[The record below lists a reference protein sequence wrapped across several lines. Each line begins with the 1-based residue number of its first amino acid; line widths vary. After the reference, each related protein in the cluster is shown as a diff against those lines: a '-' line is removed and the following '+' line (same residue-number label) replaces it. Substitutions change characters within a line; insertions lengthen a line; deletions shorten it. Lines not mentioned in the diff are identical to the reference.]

1 MATPFETG
9 LAARQGMQAGIS
21 DLLMGIRTGQN
32 ERDLS
37 LRERGYEARQ
47 KENDLLLPYKMAE
60 IESQNTFRK
69 AQADDMLRKSKI
81 QNSLI
86 EIQSAISPI
95 ATEMSFIAK
104 VDSDKLRNY
113 QIPDLTFEN
122 QDKQMSDYSKAAA
135 RKELEIL
142 KQSLLD
148 QDDEY
153 QEIEQIVSTARAY
166 SRDPTEP
173 SPLKAGVREMIPLL
187 RQNGFRGLNEF
198 QTQKLLPLLDQ
209 YGLVRSADYQ
219 KKVSDREKNLRKDRE
234 LDISEVGAVAKV
246 SDGLMISPEVKVA
259 ADFRLNQ
266 LFNNKSSGRLSP
278 KYDGVFQ
285 LKIKQAA
292 QTIRDGANAKDVI
305 EKLTKMA
312 VAEGQINDSPNEISA
327 FKFRV
332 QSRFKGDGIN
342 MPDYYTR
349 SSILLDEGSTPG
361 EE

>member
-47 KENDLLLPYKMAE
+47 KENDMLLPYKMAE

-153 QEIEQIVSTARAY
+153 QEVEQIVSTARAY

-187 RQNGFRGLNEF
+187 RQSGFRGLNEF
-198 QTQKLLPLLDQ
+198 QKQKLLPLLDQ

-219 KKVSDREKNLRKDRE
+219 KKVSDREKNLAESK
-234 LDISEVGAVAKV
+234 
-246 SDGLMISPEVKVA
+246 
-259 ADFRLNQ
+259 
-266 LFNNKSSGRLSP
+266 NNKEKQLSESVTRLESVW
-278 KYDGVFQ
+278 KAFKTVEGQALAGFDKEYAAKASKEADVAFKAYKNALAVLNAHYAEQ
-285 LKIKQAA
+285 MDSNSAANKI
-292 QTIRDGANAKDVI
+292 G
-305 EKLTKMA
+305 MA
-312 VAEGQINDSPNEISA
+312 VDQGVGYNLKVNDNGVVKLLKVTALQLRQAYNSNIEILDQSPI
-327 FKFRV
+327 
-332 QSRFKGDGIN
+332 D
-342 MPDYYTR
+342 P
-349 SSILLDEGSTPG
+349 
-361 EE
+361 